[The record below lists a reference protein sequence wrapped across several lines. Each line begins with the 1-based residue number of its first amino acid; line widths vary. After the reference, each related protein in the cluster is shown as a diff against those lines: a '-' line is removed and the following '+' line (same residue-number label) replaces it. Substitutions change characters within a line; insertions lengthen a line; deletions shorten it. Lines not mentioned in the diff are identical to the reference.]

1 MNIPAHEPVL
11 LAEVLE
17 ILRPQRGGV
26 YLDATVGLGGHAQAI
41 LEESTPSGCLI
52 ALDRDPDAVA
62 FVRQRLAD
70 YGERVKV
77 FHASFDALEAVL
89 QKAGV
94 EEVEGVLMDLGM
106 SSYQLDAS
114 GRGFSFR
121 WDEPLDM
128 RMDPTRGI
136 TAEELLRRSDTAT
149 LEFLFRVYGEE
160 RYSWRLAEAITA
172 RRRREPLRTTSDL
185 VRLIEEVL
193 PPRTSRIH
201 PATRIF
207 QALRIAVN
215 DELRQLEEAL
225 PQALRRLCVG
235 GTLIVIAFHSLE
247 DRIVKRVFRE
257 ATQTVG
263 EFESVT
269 KKPWVPSEEERR
281 RNPRSRSAK
290 LRALRRLHRPKS
302 S

>member
-1 MNIPAHEPVL
+1 MNTPLHEPVL

-17 ILRPQRGGV
+17 VLRPERGGI

-41 LEESTPSGCLI
+41 LEESAPSGRLI
-52 ALDRDPDAVA
+52 AIDRDPDAVA
-62 FVRQRLAD
+62 FVRRRLAA
-70 YGERVKV
+70 YGDRVRV
-77 FHASFDALEAVL
+77 FHATFDALEAVL
-89 QKAGV
+89 QRAGV
-94 EEVEGVLMDLGM
+94 EEVDGVLMDLGV

-128 RMDPTRGI
+128 RMDPTRGK
-136 TAEELLRRSDTAT
+136 TAEELLRRGETAA

-160 RYSWRLAEAITA
+160 RFSRRLAEAIVA
-172 RRRREPLRTTSDL
+172 RRRREPFRTTGDL

-193 PPRTSRIH
+193 PSRPGRIH
-201 PATRIF
+201 PATRVF

-225 PQALRRLCVG
+225 PQALRRLRVG
-235 GTLIVIAFHSLE
+235 ATLVVISFHSLE
-247 DRIVKRVFRE
+247 DRIVKRAFRE
-257 ATQTVG
+257 ATKVG
-263 EFESVT
+263 GDYELVT

-290 LRALRRLHRPKS
+290 LRALRCLHRSKS